1 MVQKSVL
8 NYSDQNMNGN
18 QMKSGI
24 AEGGTFRIGNGID
37 FKYTIKHG
45 LKTDKIDVTGRLVA
59 SGSPVILTWRVIDL
73 DNIEVSFAK
82 VLPLNYIDIFVK

>member
-1 MVQKSVL
+1 MSQAAVK

-18 QMKSGI
+18 QTKSGI
-24 AEGGTFRIGNGID
+24 SEGGSFRIGNGVD
-37 FKYTIKHG
+37 YKYIITHG

-59 SGSPVILTWRVIDL
+59 NGSPVILNWRPIDL
-73 DNIEVSFAK
+73 DKIEVSFAK